1 MSAAALCAISMLRVD
16 WQGEADKARSD
27 SLAIQTAH
35 RLEQQPELVSDLER
49 ALSADSDGE
58 QTQASMPGQLSID
71 HSSA

>member
-1 MSAAALCAISMLRVD
+1 MLRVD

-49 ALSADSDGE
+49 ALSAGSDGA
-58 QTQASMPGQLSID
+58 QTQASMPGQLLKQ
-71 HSSA
+71 